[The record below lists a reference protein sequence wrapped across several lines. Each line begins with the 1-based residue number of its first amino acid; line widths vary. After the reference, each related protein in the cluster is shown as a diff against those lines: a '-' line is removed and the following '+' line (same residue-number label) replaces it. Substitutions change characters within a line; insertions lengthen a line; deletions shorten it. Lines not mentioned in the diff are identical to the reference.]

1 MEQTSNDGYYFSKPK
16 FQVYPYSQHD
26 IPPANTHVQQY
37 HQSAVPRQHYRT
49 QPDRY
54 QQAPVQHASQMST
67 YQNNHY
73 LPEPQVM
80 RHTAVELIPSQSFE
94 LKKAQ
99 NGHYQ
104 LFSPGHQEEQQQ
116 ITAGYYEQP
125 QQQHQTMNYHQQEET
140 VPVIVLRIPGPQKYA
155 AHLQALLQQYLE
167 IRAAEYIKTLQEQEQ
182 QQEQHYHQQGHVA
195 SMGQQQQYYSQHGN
209 EAQSATEHPHNHH
222 ESVDY
227 HHQQPVQEDMAEHQS
242 ENDQHQQQHLSYDL
256 VPPKDE
262 SQGQHDEQVQYQY
275 VTIDQSETEPQ
286 SEHQHNQPQEQP
298 HYVYGPPAQSKYQ
311 DSAAHLPVHENYPS
325 SQHTHVY
332 FPSAHRGHP
341 THQNADD
348 ESSNN
353 QPRPFH
359 VPVMYVQ
366 EPRHQYQQQ
375 DDEPTETDHSEEQHA
390 QYYQQHSEEPVD
402 QNEYNSASEH
412 NVVTITQRSPVQS
425 AYPQQ
430 PYNYHA
436 HQAAAHRP
444 VIEPTAY
451 VSGPAPHSMSK
462 GAKRQASALSN
473 QQKYRQKINKLIT
486 GLKLK
491 ASSKEV
497 DDSYEAGSDFKITVV
512 RRH

>member
-1 MEQTSNDGYYFSKPK
+1 MEQNSNDGYYFSKPK

-26 IPPANTHVQQY
+26 IPPANTHFQPSYQTAAPQ
-37 HQSAVPRQHYRT
+37 HHYRS
-49 QPDRY
+49 QPNRF
-54 QQAPVQHASQMST
+54 QQAPAQHASQMST
-67 YQNNHY
+67 YQNTHY

-125 QQQHQTMNYHQQEET
+125 QQQHQTMNYHHQEET

-182 QQEQHYHQQGHVA
+182 QQQQHYQQQEHVA
-195 SMGQQQQYYSQHGN
+195 SMGQQQQYYSQHSN
-209 EAQSATEHPHNHH
+209 EAQSAAEHPHNHN
-222 ESVDY
+222 EGVDY
-227 HHQQPVQEDMAEHQS
+227 HHQQTAQDEVAEHQS
-242 ENDQHQQQHLSYDL
+242 ENDQPQQHLSYDL
-256 VPPKDE
+256 VPPKE
-262 SQGQHDEQVQYQY
+262 QSQGQHDDQVQYQY
-275 VTIDQSETEPQ
+275 VTIDQSDTEPQ
-286 SEHQHNQPQEQP
+286 SEHQDTQPQEQP
-298 HYVYGPPAQSKYQ
+298 HYVYGPAAQTKYQ
-311 DSAAHLPVHENYPS
+311 SSADHLSIHENYPS

-332 FPSAHRGHP
+332 FPSAHRRP
-341 THQNADD
+341 ITHQNTDD
-348 ESSNN
+348 DSSNN
-353 QPRPFH
+353 QPQPFH
-359 VPVMYVQ
+359 APVMYVQ
-366 EPRHQYQQQ
+366 EPRHPYQQQ
-375 DDEPTETDHSEEQHA
+375 DDEQTETDHSQHA
-390 QYYQQHSEEPVD
+390 QYYQQHSEEPVE
-402 QNEYNSASEH
+402 QSEYNSASEH

-462 GAKRQASALSN
+462 GAKRQAAALSN
-473 QQKYRQKINKLIT
+473 QQKYRQKINKLIS

-491 ASSKEV
+491 PSSKEV
-497 DDSYEAGSDFKITVV
+497 DDSHEAGSEFKITVV